1 MAFGSFWL
9 ANGIQMLI
17 RTYFP
22 EEIPDVYTGKDAWG
36 HAIRYFYLAGFVGG
50 LWIQTLKIN
59 KATTTLITFLFF
71 KLIFGAF
78 ETSVKTCEWIAV
90 VLTWIVS
97 IIAFGLFVAEF
108 TNEAP
113 SGAASDFSVTPS
125 HRRRA
130 ASTPSRRANAGL
142 RLRGRRPAR
151 VGDGRGRDERL
162 RRARPERRH
171 GHPPGRARAARGA
184 RQDDAAEVRAE
195 QVRHFPLLCVPTPLV

>member
-78 ETSVKTCEWIAV
+78 ETSVKTCEWIAM

-97 IIAFGLFVAEF
+97 IIAY
-108 TNEAP
+108 AP
-113 SGAASDFSVTPS
+113 V
-125 HRRRA
+125 
-130 ASTPSRRANAGL
+130 
-142 RLRGRRPAR
+142 
-151 VGDGRGRDERL
+151 
-162 RRARPERRH
+162 
-171 GHPPGRARAARGA
+171 
-184 RQDDAAEVRAE
+184 
-195 QVRHFPLLCVPTPLV
+195 C